1 MRKVGIKI
9 SAVLALAIGI
19 MLSPDASGQNSQK
32 NPLPHFIFPEF
43 REGLV
48 VMKEGKPFT
57 AMLNYNLLEQRM
69 VTELNGTYRYSRD
82 PAIIDTIYIGER
94 VFVPVDRIFY
104 ELLSSGEYT
113 FYIQNRATFVP
124 AGQEV
129 GYGVKSQ
136 STGPTRYSRFEMAK
150 PETDVAYYGEV
161 VNLDLPPEGEVKSTS
176 VFWVDTGSELKKF
189 TTARQLIKIMPG
201 YKTEIQQYLDKH
213 RVNFKSPGDVAL
225 LGDYLNSIAGG
236 KK

>member
-19 MLSPDASGQNSQK
+19 MLSPDASGQNSQE

-57 AMLNYNLLEQRM
+57 ALLNYNLLEQRM

-104 ELLSSGEYT
+104 ELLS
-113 FYIQNRATFVP
+113 
-124 AGQEV
+124 
-129 GYGVKSQ
+129 
-136 STGPTRYSRFEMAK
+136 
-150 PETDVAYYGEV
+150 
-161 VNLDLPPEGEVKSTS
+161 
-176 VFWVDTGSELKKF
+176 
-189 TTARQLIKIMPG
+189 
-201 YKTEIQQYLDKH
+201 
-213 RVNFKSPGDVAL
+213 
-225 LGDYLNSIAGG
+225 
-236 KK
+236 